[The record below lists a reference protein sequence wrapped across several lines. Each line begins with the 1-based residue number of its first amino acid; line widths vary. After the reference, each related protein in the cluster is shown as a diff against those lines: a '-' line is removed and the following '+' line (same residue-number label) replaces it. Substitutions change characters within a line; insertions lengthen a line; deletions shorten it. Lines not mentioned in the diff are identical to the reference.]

1 MALKSAR
8 INVRKVTVNLGLY
21 FQLNN
26 LTYAGKRSHEKQL
39 IERPPSAV
47 FSPFEVLIQGS
58 WCLRAIF
65 TQPENPKKIKTLQA
79 WAFHPETPSW

>member
-1 MALKSAR
+1 
-8 INVRKVTVNLGLY
+8 VTVNLGLY

-47 FSPFEVLIQGS
+47 FSPFEVLIQGCHALGPFELPPKTQIKS
-58 WCLRAIF
+58 ASCRDERFTLRH
-65 TQPENPKKIKTLQA
+65 NRGD
-79 WAFHPETPSW
+79 